1 MALQGRTPRRYG
13 TRAGP
18 TVGVTK
24 EALMNY
30 PTGEALLA
38 AIRGT
43 APKVGHAA
51 LWWLGQHSFVLRL
64 GTATVYIDP
73 YLTENPRRRVRPL
86 LAAAA
91 VTNADIIVGTH
102 DHSDHIDRPV
112 WPILA
117 QASPNAVFVV
127 PELLRAKL
135 TADLGLP
142 AARVRG
148 LDDGR
153 VLDLCGLRLHGLPA
167 AHELLEPDPA
177 TGGYRFLGVVIEAG
191 GCAVYHSG
199 DTCIYEGMQERLR
212 AFQLAAALLPI
223 NGRDAE
229 RLARNCIGNMTFQ
242 EAADLAGAIRP
253 GMTVCA
259 HFDMFMGNLEDPRKF
274 ADYMRV
280 KYPALTAVVPE
291 YGTRIDVPPR

>member
-1 MALQGRTPRRYG
+1 MQ
-13 TRAGP
+13 
-18 TVGVTK
+18 
-24 EALMNY
+24 Y
-30 PTGEALLA
+30 PMGEALLGAIKGTVPA
-38 AIRGT
+38 AGR
-43 APKVGHAA
+43 AV

-64 GTATVYIDP
+64 GAATVYIDP
-73 YLTENPRRRVRPL
+73 YLTDNPRRRVRPL
-86 LAAAA
+86 LDAAA
-91 VTNADIIVGTH
+91 VTNADIIIGTH

-112 WPILA
+112 WPLLA
-117 QASPNAVFVV
+117 QASPQAVFVV
-127 PELLRAKL
+127 PELLRTAL

-153 VLDLCGLRLHGLPA
+153 VLELCGLRLHGLPA
-167 AHELLEPDPA
+167 AHELLEPDPLS
-177 TGGYRFLGVVIEAG
+177 GGYRALGVVIEGG
-191 GCAVYHSG
+191 GCSVYHAG

-212 AFQLAAALLPI
+212 AFRLAAALLPI

-253 GMTVCA
+253 GVTLCA
-259 HFDMFMGNLEDPRKF
+259 HFDMFMGNMEDPRKF

-280 KYPALTAVVPE
+280 KYPDLTTVIPE
-291 YGTRIDVPPR
+291 YGIGIEVGAC

>member
-1 MALQGRTPRRYG
+1 
-13 TRAGP
+13 
-18 TVGVTK
+18 VTK
-24 EALMNY
+24 EIPMHY

-43 APKVGHAA
+43 APGAGHAA

-64 GTATVYIDP
+64 GQATVYIDP
-73 YLTENPRRRVRPL
+73 YLTDNPKRRVRPL

-91 VTNADIIVGTH
+91 VSNADIIIGTH
-102 DHSDHIDRPV
+102 DHSDHIDRPA
-112 WPILA
+112 WPLLA
-117 QASPNAVFVV
+117 QASPQAVFVV
-127 PELLRAKL
+127 PELLREKL
-135 TADLGLP
+135 SADLGLP
-142 AARVRG
+142 PARVRG

-177 TGGYRFLGVVIEAG
+177 TGGYRFLGVVLEAG

-199 DTCIYEGMQERLR
+199 DCCIYEGLAARLR
-212 AFQLAAALLPI
+212 AFRLAAALLPI

-242 EAADLAGAIRP
+242 EAADLAGAVRP
-253 GMTVCA
+253 GVTVCT
-259 HFDMFMGNLEDPRKF
+259 HFDMFMGNLEDPRQF

-280 KYPALTAVVPE
+280 KYPDLTAVIPE
-291 YGTRIDVPPR
+291 YGTCIEVPLR